1 MKTTSQRQQLHEDLT
16 ERLEESEQRTEADT
30 QKRLSDIKNEKNK
43 AQEIIKQSNR
53 KIWGDMK
60 T

>member
-1 MKTTSQRQQLHEDLT
+1 M
-16 ERLEESEQRTEADT
+16 EESEQRTEADT